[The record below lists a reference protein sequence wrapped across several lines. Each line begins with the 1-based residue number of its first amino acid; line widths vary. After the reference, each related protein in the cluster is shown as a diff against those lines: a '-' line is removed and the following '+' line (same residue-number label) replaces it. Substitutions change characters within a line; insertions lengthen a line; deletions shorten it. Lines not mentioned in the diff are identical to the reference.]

1 MCSIG
6 DNRESK
12 DSAVFRE
19 LRTTLEVGILIRRTR
34 LARGLSQAQLA
45 EKVGASRKWIVEI
58 EAGKPTSEFGRVL
71 QVLNELGIQIGFDD
85 GTGASPQQKAASD
98 FAQEILSH
106 RSQFSRQGL
115 PKLRIQEPPN
125 KAKDK

>member
-1 MCSIG
+1 
-6 DNRESK
+6 
-12 DSAVFRE
+12 VFRE
-19 LRTTLEVGILIRRTR
+19 LRTTLEIGILIRRTR

-45 EKVGASRKWIVEI
+45 EKVGASRRWVVEI

-85 GTGASPQQKAASD
+85 GTGASPQQKAPSD
-98 FAQEILSH
+98 FDREILSH
-106 RSQFSRQGL
+106 RSQFSRDGL
-115 PKLRIQEPPN
+115 PKLRILEPPN